1 MISVQEAIQRIER
14 AFSPLGAELISLD
27 QALGR
32 VLAEPL
38 DARLTQPPADV
49 SAMDG
54 YAVRAADVETLPAKL
69 KIVQRIAA
77 GQPPSGAIGAGEA
90 ARIFTG
96 AQVPLGADTIVIQEN
111 CDEADE
117 HVTVREGNRRLGQH
131 IRKAGLDFATG
142 DIALHSGRRLTAR
155 DISLAAA
162 MNRPW
167 LKVTRRPRIAL
178 LSTGDELVNPGDPVG
193 PAQIIGSNG
202 IGLAAL
208 ARAFGG
214 EPINLGI
221 ARDTLD
227 DLDRAIDAALGFDML
242 VTSGGAS
249 VGEHD
254 LVQTALTKRGMQ
266 LDFWK
271 IAMRP
276 GKPLMFGTL
285 GPLRVL
291 GLPGNPVST
300 IVTALLFL
308 RPAIDR
314 MSGLSGVDPAR
325 DVALLGKDM
334 PANDTRQDY
343 VRARLV
349 TNAEGQRVATPFS
362 PQDSSML
369 SLIARADCL
378 IVRKPH
384 AEAAK
389 AGDMIDIIPLSGGCW
404 SI

>member
-1 MISVQEAIQRIER
+1 MLSVAEAVQRIER

-27 QALGR
+27 QAMGR

-38 DARLTQPPADV
+38 AARLTQPPADV

-54 YAVRAADVETLPAKL
+54 YAVRAADVATVPARL
-69 KIVQRIAA
+69 KVSQRIAA
-77 GQPPSGAIGAGEA
+77 GQPPAGAIAAGQA

-96 AQVPLGADTIVIQEN
+96 AQVPPGADTIVIQEN
-111 CDEADE
+111 CDEADG
-117 HVTVREGNRRLGQH
+117 HVTVREGSHNLGQH
-131 IRKAGLDFATG
+131 IRKAGLDFKTG
-142 DIALHSGRRLTAR
+142 DTLLPAGRLLTAR
-155 DISLAAA
+155 DVSLAAA

-167 LKVTRRPRIAL
+167 LKVTRRPRVAL

-202 IGLAAL
+202 IGLAAFV
-208 ARAFGG
+208 RAFGG
-214 EPINLGI
+214 EPVNLGI
-221 ARDTLD
+221 ARDMMD
-227 DLDRAIDAALGFDML
+227 DLDRSIDAALGFDLL

-254 LVQTALTKRGMQ
+254 LVQKALIQRGMR

-276 GKPLMFGTL
+276 GKPMMFGEL
-285 GPLRVL
+285 GALKVL

-300 IVTALLFL
+300 VVTALLFIK
-308 RPAIDR
+308 PAIER
-314 MSGLSGVDPAR
+314 MLGLAGEATRHS
-325 DVALLGKDM
+325 ALLGQGM

-343 VRARLV
+343 VRASLT
-349 TNAEGQRVATPFS
+349 TNAQGQPVATPFS

-369 SLIARADCL
+369 SLIARAGCL
-378 IVRKPH
+378 IVRPPH
-384 AEAAK
+384 APAAK
-389 AGDMIDIIPLSGGCW
+389 AGDTIDIIPLSGGCV

>member
-1 MISVQEAIQRIER
+1 MI
-14 AFSPLGAELISLD
+14 D
-27 QALGR
+27 
-32 VLAEPL
+32 
-38 DARLTQPPADV
+38 
-49 SAMDG
+49 
-54 YAVRAADVETLPAKL
+54 
-69 KIVQRIAA
+69 
-77 GQPPSGAIGAGEA
+77 AGEA

-96 AQVPLGADTIVIQEN
+96 AQVPPGADTIVIQEN
-111 CDEADE
+111 CDEADD
-117 HVTVREGNRRLGQH
+117 HVTVREGNRKPGQH
-131 IRKAGLDFATG
+131 IRKAGLDFRTG

-208 ARAFGG
+208 VRAFGG
-214 EPINLGI
+214 EPVNLGI
-221 ARDTLD
+221 ARDTLE
-227 DLDRAIDAALGFDML
+227 DLDRAIEAALGFDML

-254 LVQTALTKRGMQ
+254 LVQTALTGRGMQ

-285 GPLRVL
+285 GALRVL

-314 MSGLSGVDPAR
+314 MLGPQRRRSRAPRRAAGQGHAGQRHAPGLRARAPDPQRRRPAGGDAVLAAGQLDAVPDRARRLPDRAQAARAGSQGRRHDRHHPAQRRVRLDLITAATGWRTPPAPAR
-325 DVALLGKDM
+325 SRAAASAL
-334 PANDTRQDY
+334 RR
-343 VRARLV
+343 RARSCP
-349 TNAEGQRVATPFS
+349 RF
-362 PQDSSML
+362 
-369 SLIARADCL
+369 
-378 IVRKPH
+378 
-384 AEAAK
+384 
-389 AGDMIDIIPLSGGCW
+389 PLRS
-404 SI
+404 

>member
-1 MISVQEAIQRIER
+1 MLSVEVAIQRIER
-14 AFSPLGAELISLD
+14 AFSPLGGELVSLD

-32 VLAEPL
+32 VLAEAL
-38 DARLTQPPADV
+38 KARLTQPPADV
-49 SAMDG
+49 SSMDG
-54 YAVRAADVETLPAKL
+54 YAVRAGDVAALPAKL
-69 KIVQRIAA
+69 KIAQRVAA
-77 GQPPSGAIGAGEA
+77 GQPPAGAIGTGEA

-96 AQVPLGADTIVIQEN
+96 AQLPPGADTVIIQEN
-111 CDEADE
+111 CEEADGC
-117 HVTVREGNRRLGQH
+117 VTVREGERAPGQH
-131 IRKAGLDFATG
+131 IRRAGLDFKIG
-142 DIALHSGRRLTAR
+142 DLGLPAGRLLTAR
-155 DISLAAA
+155 DVSLAAA

-208 ARAFGG
+208 VQAFGG
-214 EPINLGI
+214 EPVNLGI
-221 ARDTLD
+221 ARDNLA
-227 DLDRAIDAALGFDML
+227 DLDRSIDAALGFDML
-242 VTSGGAS
+242 VTTGGAS

-254 LVQTALTKRGMQ
+254 LVQKALTARGMR

-276 GKPLMFGTL
+276 GKPLMFGKL
-285 GPLRVL
+285 GALKVL
-291 GLPGNPVST
+291 GMPGNPVST

-308 RPAIDR
+308 KPAIAR
-314 MSGLSGVDPAR
+314 MLGLAHDETR
-325 DVALLGKDM
+325 HVALLGQDM

-343 VRARLV
+343 VRARLA
-349 TNAEGQRVATPFS
+349 TDADGQRIATPFA

-369 SLIARADCL
+369 SLIARAGCL

-384 AEAAK
+384 APAAK
-389 AGDMIDIIPLSGGCW
+389 TGDTIDIIPLSGGCL
-404 SI
+404 SV

>member
-1 MISVQEAIQRIER
+1 MISVEDATERIER
-14 AFSPLGAELISLD
+14 AFSPLGPELVSLD
-27 QALGR
+27 QGLGR

-38 DARLTQPPADV
+38 EARLTQPPADV
-49 SAMDG
+49 TAMDG
-54 YAVRAADVETLPAKL
+54 YAVRASDVETLPARL
-69 KIVQRIAA
+69 RITRRIAA
-77 GQPPSGAIGAGEA
+77 GQPPSGPIEAGEA
-90 ARIFTG
+90 ARVFTG
-96 AQVPLGADTIVIQEN
+96 AQLPPGADTIVIQEN
-111 CDEADE
+111 CDESDGY
-117 HVTVREGNRRLGQH
+117 VTVREGMRTLGQH
-131 IRKAGLDFATG
+131 IRRAGLDFAAG

-167 LKVTRRPRIAL
+167 LKVARKPRIAL

-208 ARAFGG
+208 VRAFGG
-214 EPINLGI
+214 EPVNLGI
-221 ARDTLD
+221 ARDTLK
-227 DLDRAIDAALGFDML
+227 DLDRAIEGALGFDAL

-254 LVQTALTKRGMQ
+254 LVQTALTNRGMQ
-266 LDFWK
+266 LDFWQ

-285 GPLRVL
+285 GSLRVL

-308 RPAIDR
+308 KPAIDR
-314 MSGLSGVDPAR
+314 MLGLSGVEPPH

-349 TNAEGQRVATPFS
+349 TNAEGRGVATPFS

-384 AEAAK
+384 APAAK
-389 AGDMIDIIPLSGGCW
+389 EGDPIDIIPLSGGCL

>member
-1 MISVQEAIQRIER
+1 MISVEDATQRIER
-14 AFSPLGAELISLD
+14 AFAPLGSELVSLD

-38 DARLTQPPADV
+38 EARLAQPPADV

-54 YAVRAADVETLPAKL
+54 YAVRAADVERLPARL

-77 GQPPSGAIGAGEA
+77 GKPPSGPIDAGEA

-96 AQVPLGADTIVIQEN
+96 AQMPPGADTVVIQEN
-111 CDEADE
+111 CDQADD
-117 HVTVREGNRRLGQH
+117 HVTVREGSRPLGQH
-131 IRKAGLDFATG
+131 IRRAGLDFAAG

-155 DISLAAA
+155 DIGLAAA

-167 LKVTRRPRIAL
+167 LKVTRQPRIAL

-193 PAQIIGSNG
+193 PAQIIGCNG
-202 IGLAAL
+202 IGLAAMV
-208 ARAFGG
+208 RAFGG
-214 EPINLGI
+214 EPVNLGI

-227 DLDRAIDAALGFDML
+227 DLDRAIEAALGFDAL

-254 LVQTALTKRGMQ
+254 LVQTALAKRGME

-276 GKPLMFGTL
+276 GKPLMFGAL
-285 GPLRVL
+285 GALKVL

-314 MSGLSGVDPAR
+314 MLGINGVEQPR
-325 DVALLGKDM
+325 DVALLGRDM

-349 TNAEGQRVATPFS
+349 TNADGRKVATAFS

-384 AEAAK
+384 AAAAK
-389 AGDMIDIIPLSGGCW
+389 AGDPIDVIPLSGGCL

>member
-1 MISVQEAIQRIER
+1 MIPVEEAIQRIER
-14 AFSPLGAELISLD
+14 AFSPLGAEMVSLD
-27 QALGR
+27 QGLGR

-38 DARLTQPPADV
+38 EARLTQPPADV

-54 YAVRAADVETLPAKL
+54 YAVRAADVETLPTTL

-77 GQPPSGAIGAGEA
+77 GQPPSGQIGAGEA

-96 AQVPLGADTIVIQEN
+96 AQVPPGADTVVIQEN

-117 HVTVREGNRRLGQH
+117 QVTVREGKRNPGQH
-131 IRKAGLDFATG
+131 IRKAGLDFAAG

-202 IGLAAL
+202 IGLAAMV
-208 ARAFGG
+208 RAFGG
-214 EPINLGI
+214 EPVNLGI
-221 ARDTLD
+221 ARDNLK
-227 DLDRAIDAALGFDML
+227 DLDRAIESALGFDLL

-254 LVQTALTKRGMQ
+254 LVQSALANQGML

-285 GPLRVL
+285 DTLRVL

-300 IVTALLFL
+300 VVTALLFL
-308 RPAIDR
+308 KPAIER
-314 MSGLSGVDPAR
+314 MLGLTGVDKAR
-325 DVALLGKDM
+325 EVALLGKDM

-349 TNAEGQRVATPFS
+349 TNAEGQKIATPFS

-378 IVRKPH
+378 IVRQPH
-384 AEAAK
+384 APEAK
-389 AGDMIDIIPLSGGCW
+389 AGDTVDIIPLSGGCW

>member
-1 MISVQEAIQRIER
+1 MLSVEEAIQRIER
-14 AFSPLGAELISLD
+14 AFSPLGTEMVSLD

-38 DARLTQPPADV
+38 EARLTQPPADV

-54 YAVRAADVETLPAKL
+54 YAVRAADVETLPARL
-69 KIVQRIAA
+69 RIVQRIAA
-77 GQPPSGAIGAGEA
+77 GQSPTGPIGDGEA

-96 AQVPLGADTIVIQEN
+96 AQVPPGADTILIQEN
-111 CDEADE
+111 CDEADDY
-117 HVTVREGNRRLGQH
+117 VAVREGKRALGQH

-142 DIALHSGRRLTAR
+142 DIALHSGRQLTAR

-202 IGLAAL
+202 IGLAAMV
-208 ARAFGG
+208 RAFGG
-214 EPINLGI
+214 EPVNLGI

-227 DLDRAIDAALGFDML
+227 DLDRAIEGALGFDAL

-254 LVQTALTKRGMQ
+254 LVQTALTSRGME

-285 GPLRVL
+285 GALKVL

-308 RPAIDR
+308 KPAIDR
-314 MSGLSGVDPAR
+314 MSGLSGVEPVR
-325 DVALLGKDM
+325 YVALLGKDM
-334 PANDTRQDY
+334 PANDQRQDY
-343 VRARLV
+343 VRARLI
-349 TNAEGQRVATPFS
+349 TDAEGRRIATPFS

-369 SLIARADCL
+369 SMIARAGCL
-378 IVRKPH
+378 IVRKPN
-384 AEAAK
+384 APAAK
-389 AGDMIDIIPLSGGCW
+389 AGDTIDIIPLDGGCL

>member
-1 MISVQEAIQRIER
+1 MIPVEEAVGRIER
-14 AFSPLGAELISLD
+14 AFSPLGAELVALD

-38 DARLTQPPADV
+38 EARLTQPPADV

-54 YAVRAADVETLPAKL
+54 YAVRAADIETLPAKL

-96 AQVPLGADTIVIQEN
+96 AQVPPGADTIVIQEN
-111 CDEADE
+111 CDEAED
-117 HVTVREGNRRLGQH
+117 HVTVREGKRAPGQH

-142 DIALHSGRRLTAR
+142 DIALHSGRLLTAR
-155 DISLAAA
+155 DIGLAAA

-208 ARAFGG
+208 VRTFGG
-214 EPINLGI
+214 EPVNLGI
-221 ARDTLD
+221 ARDTLE
-227 DLDRAIDAALGFDML
+227 DLDRAIEAAMGFDAL

-254 LVQTALTKRGMQ
+254 LVQTALTRRGMQ

-285 GPLRVL
+285 DALRVL

-308 RPAIDR
+308 KPAIER
-314 MSGLSGVDPAR
+314 MLGLSGVDPAR
-325 DVALLGKDM
+325 EVAVLGKDM
-334 PANDTRQDY
+334 PANDQRQDY

-349 TNAEGQRVATPFS
+349 TNTDGQRIATPFS

-369 SLIARADCL
+369 SLIARAGCL

-384 AEAAK
+384 APEAK
-389 AGDMIDIIPLSGGCW
+389 TDDMVDIIPLGGGCL
-404 SI
+404 SV

>member
-1 MISVQEAIQRIER
+1 MLSVEEALQRIER
-14 AFSPLGAELISLD
+14 AFSPLGAELVSLD
-27 QALGR
+27 QGLGR

-38 DARLTQPPADV
+38 EARITQPPADV

-54 YAVRAADVETLPAKL
+54 YAVRAADVATLPAKL
-69 KIVQRIAA
+69 KITQRIAA
-77 GQPPSGAIGAGEA
+77 GQPPSGPIGAGEA

-96 AQVPLGADTIVIQEN
+96 AQVPPGADTIVIQEN
-111 CDEADE
+111 CDEADG
-117 HVTVREGNRRLGQH
+117 HVMVREGDRNPGQY

-142 DIALHSGRRLTAR
+142 DLALHSGRRLTAR
-155 DISLAAA
+155 DIALAAA

-167 LKVTRRPRIAL
+167 LKVARRPRIAL
-178 LSTGDELVNPGDPVG
+178 LSTGDELVNPGDPIG

-208 ARAFGG
+208 VRTFGG
-214 EPINLGI
+214 EPVNLGI
-221 ARDTLD
+221 ARDTLE
-227 DLDRAIDAALGFDML
+227 DLDRAIEAALGFDAL
-242 VTSGGAS
+242 VTTGGAS
-249 VGEHD
+249 VGERD
-254 LVQTALTKRGMQ
+254 LVQTALTRRGMQ

-285 GPLRVL
+285 GSLRVL

-300 IVTALLFL
+300 IVTGLLFL
-308 RPAIDR
+308 KPAIER
-314 MSGLSGVDPAR
+314 MLSLSGVDPER
-325 DVALLGKDM
+325 QVALLGKDM
-334 PANDTRQDY
+334 PANDMRQDY

-349 TNAEGQRVATPFS
+349 TNAEGQRIATPFS

-369 SLIARADCL
+369 ALIARADCL

-384 AEAAK
+384 APAAK
-389 AGDMIDIIPLSGGCW
+389 VGDTIEILPLSGGCW

>member
-1 MISVQEAIQRIER
+1 MISVEDAIQRIER
-14 AFSPLGAELISLD
+14 AFSPLGAEMVSLD

-54 YAVRAADVETLPAKL
+54 YAVRAADVGTLPARL

-77 GQPPSGAIGAGEA
+77 GQPPCGVIEAGEA

-96 AQVPLGADTIVIQEN
+96 AQVPPGADTVVIQEN
-111 CDEADE
+111 CDEADD
-117 HVTVREGNRRLGQH
+117 HVTVREGKCKLGQH
-131 IRKAGLDFATG
+131 IRKAGLDFCAG

-167 LKVTRRPRIAL
+167 LKVTRKPRVAL

-208 ARAFGG
+208 VRAFGG
-214 EPINLGI
+214 EPVNLGI
-221 ARDTLD
+221 ARDTLE
-227 DLDRAIDAALGFDML
+227 DLDRALEAALGFDML

-254 LVQTALTKRGMQ
+254 LVQAALAGRGMQ

-276 GKPLMFGTL
+276 GKPMMFGTL
-285 GPLRVL
+285 DTVRVL

-325 DVALLGKDM
+325 HVALLGKDM
-334 PANDTRQDY
+334 PANDARQEY
-343 VRARLV
+343 ARARLT
-349 TNAEGQRVATPFS
+349 TNADGRRVATPFS
-362 PQDSSML
+362 PQDSAML

-384 AEAAK
+384 APEAK
-389 AGDMIDIIPLSGGCW
+389 AGDTIDIIPLSGGCM
-404 SI
+404 SV

>member
-1 MISVQEAIQRIER
+1 MLSVDEAIERIER
-14 AFSPLGAELISLD
+14 AFSPLGAEMVSLD

-38 DARLTQPPADV
+38 EARLTQPPADV

-54 YAVRAADVETLPAKL
+54 YALRAADVESLPARL
-69 KIVQRIAA
+69 KITQRIAA
-77 GQPPSGAIGAGEA
+77 GQPPSGPVGAGEA

-96 AQVPLGADTIVIQEN
+96 AQVPPGADTVVIQEN
-111 CDEADE
+111 CDESDG
-117 HVTVREGNRRLGQH
+117 HVTVREGKRAPGQH

-142 DIALHSGRRLTAR
+142 DIALHSGRWLTAR

-208 ARAFGG
+208 VRAFGG
-214 EPINLGI
+214 EPVNLGI
-221 ARDTLD
+221 ARDTLED
-227 DLDRAIDAALGFDML
+227 IDRALETALGFDAL

-254 LVQTALTKRGMQ
+254 LVQTALARRGMQ

-271 IAMRP
+271 IGMRP

-285 GPLRVL
+285 GTLRVL

-308 RPAIDR
+308 KPAIER
-314 MSGLSGVDPAR
+314 MLGLSGVAPAR
-325 DVALLGKDM
+325 HVAILGKDM

-349 TNAEGQRVATPFS
+349 TDAEGRRVATPFS
-362 PQDSSML
+362 PQDSAML

-384 AEAAK
+384 APEAK
-389 AGDMIDIIPLSGGCW
+389 AGDAVDIIPLAGGCL

>member
-1 MISVQEAIQRIER
+1 MLSVEEAIQRIER
-14 AFSPLGAELISLD
+14 AISPLGAETVSLD

-38 DARLTQPPADV
+38 EARLTQPPADV

-54 YAVRAADVETLPAKL
+54 YAVRAADVEALPATL
-69 KIVQRIAA
+69 RIVQRIAA
-77 GQPPSGAIGAGEA
+77 GQPPSGAVGSGEA

-96 AQVPLGADTIVIQEN
+96 AQVPPGADTVVIQEN
-111 CDEADE
+111 CDEADG
-117 HVTVREGNRRLGQH
+117 HVTVREGKRNPGQH
-131 IRKAGLDFATG
+131 IRKAGLDFAAG

-208 ARAFGG
+208 VRTFGG
-214 EPINLGI
+214 EPVNLGI
-221 ARDTLD
+221 ARDNLA
-227 DLDRAIDAALGFDML
+227 DLDRAIEGALGFDAL

-254 LVQTALTKRGMQ
+254 LVQQALARRGVQ

-285 GPLRVL
+285 GALKVL

-308 RPAIDR
+308 KPAVER
-314 MSGLSGVDPAR
+314 MLGLAGVEPAR
-325 DVALLGKDM
+325 EVALLGKDM

-349 TNAEGQRVATPFS
+349 TSAEGGKVATPFS

-384 AEAAK
+384 APEAK
-389 AGDMIDIIPLSGGCW
+389 AGDVVDIIPLSGGCW

>member
-1 MISVQEAIQRIER
+1 MLSVEEAIQRIER
-14 AFSPLGAELISLD
+14 AISPLGAETVSLD

-38 DARLTQPPADV
+38 EARLTQPPADV

-54 YAVRAADVETLPAKL
+54 YAVRAADVEALPATL
-69 KIVQRIAA
+69 RIVQRIAA
-77 GQPPSGAIGAGEA
+77 GQPPSGAVGSGEA

-96 AQVPLGADTIVIQEN
+96 AQVPPGADTVVIQEN
-111 CDEADE
+111 CDEADG
-117 HVTVREGNRRLGQH
+117 HVTVREGKRNPGQH
-131 IRKAGLDFATG
+131 IRKAGLDFAAG

-208 ARAFGG
+208 VRTFGG
-214 EPINLGI
+214 EPVNLGI
-221 ARDTLD
+221 ARDNLA
-227 DLDRAIDAALGFDML
+227 DLDRAIESALGFDAL

-254 LVQTALTKRGMQ
+254 VVQQALASRGMQ

-285 GPLRVL
+285 GALKVL

-308 RPAIDR
+308 KPAVER
-314 MSGLSGVDPAR
+314 MLGLAGVEPAR
-325 DVALLGKDM
+325 EVALLGKDM

-349 TNAEGQRVATPFS
+349 TSAEGGKVATPFS

-384 AEAAK
+384 APEAK
-389 AGDMIDIIPLSGGCW
+389 AGDVVDIIPLSGGCL

>member
-1 MISVQEAIQRIER
+1 MLSVEEAVQRIER
-14 AFSPLGAELISLD
+14 AFAPLGSELVSLD
-27 QALGR
+27 RALGR

-38 DARLTQPPADV
+38 EARLTQPPADV

-54 YAVRAADVETLPAKL
+54 YALRAADVATLPARL
-69 KIVQRIAA
+69 KIVQRIPA
-77 GQPPSGAIGAGEA
+77 GQPPAGPIGAGEA

-96 AQVPLGADTIVIQEN
+96 GLIPPGADTIVIQEN
-111 CDEADE
+111 CDEADG
-117 HVTVREGNRRLGQH
+117 HVTVREGNRKLGQH
-131 IRKAGLDFATG
+131 IRRAGLDFKAG
-142 DIALHSGRRLTAR
+142 DIALHSGRLLTAR

-167 LKVTRRPRIAL
+167 LIVTRKPRIAL

-208 ARAFGG
+208 VRAFGG
-214 EPINLGI
+214 EPVNLGI
-221 ARDTLD
+221 ARDTLP
-227 DLDRAIDAALGFDML
+227 DLDRGIEAALGFDLL

-254 LVQTALTKRGMQ
+254 LVQKALVARGMR

-276 GKPLMFGTL
+276 GKPLMFGEL
-285 GPLRVL
+285 GSLKVL

-308 RPAIDR
+308 KPAIER
-314 MSGLSGVDPAR
+314 MLRLSGVDQPR
-325 DVALLGKDM
+325 HVALLGQDM
-334 PANDTRQDY
+334 PASDQRQDY

-349 TNAEGQRVATPFS
+349 TNAQSQPVATPFA

-369 SLIARADCL
+369 SLLARADCL
-378 IVRKPH
+378 IVRRPH
-384 AEAAK
+384 APAAK
-389 AGDMIDIIPLSGGCW
+389 AGEPVDIIPLSGGCL
-404 SI
+404 SV

>member
-1 MISVQEAIQRIER
+1 MISVEEAIERIER
-14 AFSPLGAELISLD
+14 AFSPLGAELVSLD

-38 DARLTQPPADV
+38 EARLTQPPADV

-54 YAVRAADVETLPAKL
+54 YAVRAADVETLPARL
-69 KIVQRIAA
+69 KITQRIAA
-77 GQPPSGAIGAGEA
+77 GQPPAGAIVAGEA

-96 AQVPLGADTIVIQEN
+96 AQVPPGADTIIIQEN
-111 CDEADE
+111 CDEAE
-117 HVTVREGNRRLGQH
+117 GHVTVREGKRALGQH
-131 IRKAGLDFATG
+131 IRKAGLDFSAG

-208 ARAFGG
+208 VRAFGG
-214 EPINLGI
+214 EPVNLGI
-221 ARDTLD
+221 ARDTLE
-227 DLDRAIDAALGFDML
+227 DLDRALETALGFDAL

-285 GPLRVL
+285 DTLRVL

-308 RPAIDR
+308 KPAIDR
-314 MSGLSGVDPAR
+314 MLGLSGVEPMR

-349 TNAEGQRVATPFS
+349 TNAEGQKVATPFS
-362 PQDSSML
+362 PQDSAML

-384 AEAAK
+384 ASAAK
-389 AGDMIDIIPLSGGCW
+389 AGDAIDIIPLSGGCL

>member
-1 MISVQEAIQRIER
+1 MISVEEAIQRIER
-14 AFSPLGAELISLD
+14 AFSPLGAEMVSLD

-38 DARLTQPPADV
+38 EARLTQPPADV

-54 YAVRAADVETLPAKL
+54 YAVRAADVEILPARL
-69 KIVQRIAA
+69 KITQRIAA
-77 GQPPSGAIGAGEA
+77 GQPPSGSIGPGEA

-96 AQVPLGADTIVIQEN
+96 AQVPPGADTVVIQEN
-111 CDEADE
+111 CDEADG
-117 HVTVREGNRRLGQH
+117 HVTVREGKRAPGQH
-131 IRKAGLDFATG
+131 IRKAGLDFAAG

-155 DISLAAA
+155 DIGLAAA

-178 LSTGDELVNPGDPVG
+178 LSTGDELVNPGDPIG

-208 ARAFGG
+208 VRAFGG
-214 EPINLGI
+214 EPVNLGI
-221 ARDTLD
+221 ARDTLE
-227 DLDRAIDAALGFDML
+227 DLDRALETALGFDAL

-254 LVQTALTKRGMQ
+254 LVQAALAKRGMQ
-266 LDFWK
+266 LDFWR

-285 GPLRVL
+285 GTLRVL

-314 MSGLSGVDPAR
+314 MLGLSGVEPMR
-325 DVALLGKDM
+325 DIALLGKDM

-349 TNAEGQRVATPFS
+349 ANAEGRKVATPFS
-362 PQDSSML
+362 PQDSAML

-378 IVRKPH
+378 IVRRPH
-384 AEAAK
+384 APAAK
-389 AGDMIDIIPLSGGCW
+389 AGDVVDIIPLSGSCL

>member
-1 MISVQEAIQRIER
+1 MLSVEEAIQRIER

-77 GQPPSGAIGAGEA
+77 GQPPSGSIGAGEA

-96 AQVPLGADTIVIQEN
+96 AQVPPGADTIVIQEN
-111 CDEADE
+111 CDEADD
-117 HVTVREGNRRLGQH
+117 HVTVREGDRRLGQH

-208 ARAFGG
+208 VRAFGG
-214 EPINLGI
+214 EPVNLGI
-221 ARDTLD
+221 ARDTLE
-227 DLDRAIDAALGFDML
+227 DLDRAIEAALGFDML

-266 LDFWK
+266 LGFWK

-285 GPLRVL
+285 DKLRVL
-291 GLPGNPVST
+291 GMPGNPVST

-308 RPAIDR
+308 RPSIDR

-325 DVALLGKDM
+325 EVALLGKAM
-334 PANDTRQDY
+334 PANDMRQDY

-349 TNAEGQRVATPFS
+349 TDSEGRRMATPFS

-384 AEAAK
+384 APEAK
-389 AGDMIDIIPLSGGCW
+389 AGDMVDIIPLSGGCW
-404 SI
+404 SV

>member
-1 MISVQEAIQRIER
+1 MISVEEAVQRIER
-14 AFSPLGAELISLD
+14 AFAPLGSELVSLD

-38 DARLTQPPADV
+38 EARLTQPPADV

-54 YAVRAADVETLPAKL
+54 YAVRAADVDALPAKL

-77 GQPPSGAIGAGEA
+77 GQSPTGAIGAGEA

-96 AQVPLGADTIVIQEN
+96 AQVPPGADTVVIQEN
-111 CDEADE
+111 CDEADG
-117 HVTVREGNRRLGQH
+117 HVTVREGNRKPGQH

-155 DISLAAA
+155 DIGLAAA

-202 IGLAAL
+202 IGLAAMV
-208 ARAFGG
+208 RVFGG
-214 EPINLGI
+214 EPVNLGI

-227 DLDRAIDAALGFDML
+227 DLDRAIEAALGFDAL

-254 LVQTALTKRGMQ
+254 LVQTALGKRGMQ

-285 GPLRVL
+285 GGLRVL

-300 IVTALLFL
+300 VVTALLFL
-308 RPAIDR
+308 RPAIER
-314 MSGLSGVDPAR
+314 MLGVTGIEPAR

-334 PANDTRQDY
+334 PVNDTRQDY

-349 TNAEGQRVATPFS
+349 TDTEGRKVATPFS

-384 AEAAK
+384 AAEAK
-389 AGDMIDIIPLSGGCW
+389 AGTPVDIIPLSGACW

>member
-1 MISVQEAIQRIER
+1 MLTVEEAIQRIER
-14 AFSPLGAELISLD
+14 AFSPLGSELVSLD
-27 QALGR
+27 QGLGR

-54 YAVRAADVETLPAKL
+54 YALRAADVAILPARL
-69 KIVQRIAA
+69 MIVQRIAA
-77 GQPPSGAIGAGEA
+77 GQSPSGAIAAGEA

-96 AQVPLGADTIVIQEN
+96 AQVPPGADTVVIQEN
-111 CDEADE
+111 CDEADGY
-117 HVTVREGNRRLGQH
+117 VTVRDGNRKLGQH
-131 IRKAGLDFATG
+131 IRKAGLDFAAG

-208 ARAFGG
+208 VRAFGG
-214 EPINLGI
+214 EPVNLGI

-227 DLDRAIDAALGFDML
+227 DLDHAIEAALGFDAL

-254 LVQTALTKRGMQ
+254 LVQTALTQRGMQ

-285 GPLRVL
+285 GSLRVL

-308 RPAIDR
+308 QPAIDR
-314 MSGLSGVDPAR
+314 MLGLSGVDPAR
-325 DVALLGKDM
+325 HVALLGKDM

-378 IVRKPH
+378 IVRRPH
-384 AEAAK
+384 APEAK
-389 AGDMIDIIPLSGGCW
+389 AGDAIDIIPLSGGCL

>member
-1 MISVQEAIQRIER
+1 MISVEEAIQRIES
-14 AFSPLGAELISLD
+14 AFAPLGPELVSLD

-38 DARLTQPPADV
+38 EARLTQPPADV
-49 SAMDG
+49 SSMDG
-54 YAVRAADVETLPAKL
+54 YAVRGADVATLPARL

-77 GQPPSGAIGAGEA
+77 GQPPAGSIGAGQA

-96 AQVPLGADTIVIQEN
+96 AQVPPGADTVVIQEN
-111 CDEADE
+111 CDEADG
-117 HVTVREGNRRLGQH
+117 HVAVREGNRKLGQH
-131 IRKAGLDFATG
+131 IRKGGLDFKSG
-142 DIALHSGRRLTAR
+142 DIVLRKGRLLTAR

-162 MNRPW
+162 SNNPW
-167 LKVTRRPRIAL
+167 LKVARRPRIAL

-202 IGLAAL
+202 IGLAAMV
-208 ARAFGG
+208 RAVGG
-214 EPINLGI
+214 EPVNLGI
-221 ARDTLD
+221 ARD
-227 DLDRAIDAALGFDML
+227 DLDVLDRCIDAAQGFDVL
-242 VTSGGAS
+242 VTTGGAS
-249 VGEHD
+249 VGEYD
-254 LVQTALTKRGMQ
+254 LVQKALTARGMR

-276 GKPLMFGTL
+276 GKPLMFGEL
-285 GPLRVL
+285 GALKVL

-308 RPAIDR
+308 KPAIAR
-314 MSGLSGVDPAR
+314 MLGQAGEEPR
-325 DVALLGKDM
+325 HIALLGHDM

-343 VRARLV
+343 VRASLA
-349 TNAEGQRVATPFS
+349 TNADGQRVATPFS

-369 SLIARADCL
+369 SLIAKADCL

-384 AEAAK
+384 APAAK
-389 AGDMIDIIPLSGGCW
+389 AGDPMGIIPLSYGCL
-404 SI
+404 SA

>member
-1 MISVQEAIQRIER
+1 MLSVEEAIQRIER
-14 AFSPLGAELISLD
+14 AFSPLGAEMVSLD

-38 DARLTQPPADV
+38 EARLTQPPADV

-54 YAVRAADVETLPAKL
+54 YAVRAADVDTLPAKL

-96 AQVPLGADTIVIQEN
+96 AQVPPGADTIVIQEN
-111 CDEADE
+111 CDEADGE
-117 HVTVREGNRRLGQH
+117 VTVREGNRKLGQH

-208 ARAFGG
+208 VRAFGG

-221 ARDTLD
+221 ARDTLE
-227 DLDRAIDAALGFDML
+227 DLDLAIEAALGFDAL

-254 LVQTALTKRGMQ
+254 LVQTALTKRGMN

-285 GPLRVL
+285 GTLRVL

-314 MSGLSGVDPAR
+314 MQGLSGVDPAR
-325 DVALLGKDM
+325 QVALLGKDM
-334 PANDTRQDY
+334 PANDQRQDY

-349 TNAEGQRVATPFS
+349 TNADGQRIATPFS

-378 IVRKPH
+378 IVRKPQ

-389 AGDMIDIIPLSGGCW
+389 AGDTIDIIPLSGGCW

>member
-1 MISVQEAIQRIER
+1 MLSVEEALQRIER
-14 AFSPLGAELISLD
+14 AFSPLGAELVSLD
-27 QALGR
+27 QGLGR

-38 DARLTQPPADV
+38 EARITQPPADV

-54 YAVRAADVETLPAKL
+54 YAVRAADVATLPAKL
-69 KIVQRIAA
+69 KITQRIAA
-77 GQPPSGAIGAGEA
+77 GQPPSGPIGAGEA

-96 AQVPLGADTIVIQEN
+96 AQVPPGADTIVIQEN
-111 CDEADE
+111 CDEADG
-117 HVTVREGNRRLGQH
+117 HVMVREGDRNPGQY

-142 DIALHSGRRLTAR
+142 DLALHSGRRLTAR
-155 DISLAAA
+155 DIALAAA

-167 LKVTRRPRIAL
+167 LKVARRPRIAL
-178 LSTGDELVNPGDPVG
+178 LSTGDELVNPGDPIG

-208 ARAFGG
+208 VRTFGG
-214 EPINLGI
+214 EPVNLGI
-221 ARDTLD
+221 ARDTLE
-227 DLDRAIDAALGFDML
+227 DLDRAIEAALGFDAL
-242 VTSGGAS
+242 VTTGGAS
-249 VGEHD
+249 VGERD
-254 LVQTALTKRGMQ
+254 LVQTALTRRGMQ

-285 GPLRVL
+285 GSLRVL

-300 IVTALLFL
+300 IVTGLLFL
-308 RPAIDR
+308 KPAMER
-314 MSGLSGVDPAR
+314 MLGLSGVDPER
-325 DVALLGKDM
+325 QVALLGKDM
-334 PANDTRQDY
+334 PANDMRQDY

-349 TNAEGQRVATPFS
+349 TNAEGQRIATPFS

-369 SLIARADCL
+369 ALIARADCL

-384 AEAAK
+384 APAAK
-389 AGDMIDIIPLSGGCW
+389 VGDTIEILPLSGGCW

>member
-1 MISVQEAIQRIER
+1 MLSVEEAVQRIER
-14 AFSPLGAELISLD
+14 AFSPLGAELVSLD
-27 QALGR
+27 QGLGR

-38 DARLTQPPADV
+38 EARLTQPPADV

-54 YAVRAADVETLPAKL
+54 YAVRATDVATLPARL
-69 KIVQRIAA
+69 KIAQRIAA
-77 GQPPSGAIGAGEA
+77 GQPPAGAIGTGEA

-96 AQVPLGADTIVIQEN
+96 AQVPPGADTVVIQEN
-111 CDEADE
+111 CDEADG

-167 LKVTRRPRIAL
+167 LKVARRPRIAL

-208 ARAFGG
+208 VRAFGG
-214 EPINLGI
+214 EPVNLGI
-221 ARDTLD
+221 ARDTLE
-227 DLDRAIDAALGFDML
+227 DLDRAIEAALGFDAL

-254 LVQTALTKRGMQ
+254 LVQTALARRGMQ

-285 GPLRVL
+285 GALRVL

-314 MSGLSGVDPAR
+314 MMGVSGVDAAR
-325 DVALLGKDM
+325 EVALLGQDM

-343 VRARLV
+343 VRARLT
-349 TNAEGQRVATPFS
+349 TNTEGRRVATPFS

-384 AEAAK
+384 APAAK
-389 AGDMIDIIPLSGGCW
+389 AGDTVDIIPLSGGSL

>member
-1 MISVQEAIQRIER
+1 MLSVEEALQRIER
-14 AFSPLGAELISLD
+14 AFSPLGAELVSLD
-27 QALGR
+27 QGLGR

-38 DARLTQPPADV
+38 EARITQPPADV

-54 YAVRAADVETLPAKL
+54 YAVRAADVATLPAKL
-69 KIVQRIAA
+69 KITQRIAA
-77 GQPPSGAIGAGEA
+77 GQPPSGPIGAGEA

-96 AQVPLGADTIVIQEN
+96 AQVPPGADTIVIQEN
-111 CDEADE
+111 CDEADG
-117 HVTVREGNRRLGQH
+117 HVMVREGDRNPGQY

-142 DIALHSGRRLTAR
+142 DLALHSGRRLTAR
-155 DISLAAA
+155 DIALAAA

-167 LKVTRRPRIAL
+167 LKVARRPRIAL
-178 LSTGDELVNPGDPVG
+178 LSTGDELVNPGDPIG

-208 ARAFGG
+208 VRTFGG
-214 EPINLGI
+214 EPVNLGI
-221 ARDTLD
+221 ARDTLE
-227 DLDRAIDAALGFDML
+227 DLDRAIEAALGFDAL
-242 VTSGGAS
+242 VTTGGAS
-249 VGEHD
+249 VGERD
-254 LVQTALTKRGMQ
+254 LVQTALTRRGMQ

-285 GPLRVL
+285 GSLRVL

-300 IVTALLFL
+300 IVTGLLFL
-308 RPAIDR
+308 KPAIER
-314 MSGLSGVDPAR
+314 MLGLSGVDPER
-325 DVALLGKDM
+325 QVALLGKDM
-334 PANDTRQDY
+334 PANDMRQDY

-349 TNAEGQRVATPFS
+349 TNAEGQRIATPFS

-369 SLIARADCL
+369 ALIARADCL

-384 AEAAK
+384 APEAK
-389 AGDMIDIIPLSGGCW
+389 AGEIIDIVPLSGGCW